1 MEKSDI
7 KKNLDMINNFLL
19 ENKGDIFLLQR
30 CLIDE
35 NDETYQGL
43 LKERKDLT
51 EIKLWLENKLEN
63 NLVISN

>member
-1 MEKSDI
+1 MKKSEI
-7 KKNLDMINNFLL
+7 KKNLDKVNSFLSK
-19 ENKGDIFLLQR
+19 NKDDIFILQL

-35 NDETYQGL
+35 NDETYQRL

-63 NLVISN
+63 SLVESE